1 MSVAYRSTT
10 MEGRKRM
17 NARDNPKE
25 NEKERERESKTW
37 SKLESEGSVWFISS
51 FTTGPR
57 SRSSRFS
64 RAVQSSR
71 SSWNLDQ
78 KFLWNPMEFSVW
90 SMSLISP
97 RELWFI
103 SFWETPTWP
112 WVYYLNF
119 MWDYL
124 GWHICVFS
132 RCSKIFTIA
141 EIFWIFLFLFFLT
154 HTLILFYNN
163 MIFNI
168 LSSKIT
174 FILFLLLSSRIL
186 FLASFASIIS
196 IKQFRTNQTHQIS
209 NVKDPRLIT
218 INDKKKKKKKRKEK
232 TFNPKQSSENNPNF
246 CNQFIFKITKFPYL
260 FSTFPFY
267 LLDTFHPPY
276 PEL

>member
-1 MSVAYRSTT
+1 MVETRKRRIGLIYIELYYWTSISFLSIL
-10 MEGRKRM
+10 EGR
-17 NARDNPKE
+17 AILSQLVE
-25 NEKERERESKTW
+25 FGSEIS
-37 SKLESEGSVWFISS
+37 LESYGILRLIDVPYFAQGIVIHIFLRDAHLALGLLPKFHVGLPWM
-51 FTTGPR
+51 TH
-57 SRSSRFS
+57 SRLFS
-64 RAVQSSR
+64 
-71 SSWNLDQ
+71 
-78 KFLWNPMEFSVW
+78 
-90 SMSLISP
+90 
-97 RELWFI
+97 
-103 SFWETPTWP
+103 
-112 WVYYLNF
+112 
-119 MWDYL
+119 
-124 GWHICVFS
+124 
-132 RCSKIFTIA
+132 CSKIFTIA

-260 FSTFPFY
+260 FPTFPFH

>member
-1 MSVAYRSTT
+1 MSVAYRSATV
-10 MEGRKRM
+10 EGRKRM

-25 NEKERERESKTW
+25 GERESRTW

-78 KFLWNPMEFSVW
+78 KFLWNPMEFSAW

-103 SFWETPTWP
+103 SFWETP

-119 MWDYL
+119 MRDYL
-124 GWHICVFS
+124 GRYVRVFS
-132 RCSKIFTIA
+132 RRFSQLVKY
-141 EIFWIFLFLFFLT
+141 FWFFFYSYCFW

-163 MIFNI
+163 TIFNVLFFRI
-168 LSSKIT
+168 I
-174 FILFLLLSSRIL
+174 FILLLLSFL
-186 FLASFASIIS
+186 FEPA
-196 IKQFRTNQTHQIS
+196 
-209 NVKDPRLIT
+209 
-218 INDKKKKKKKRKEK
+218 
-232 TFNPKQSSENNPNF
+232 
-246 CNQFIFKITKFPYL
+246 
-260 FSTFPFY
+260 
-267 LLDTFHPPY
+267 LL
-276 PEL
+276 L